1 MYYPEPI
8 VLVALQSFEFLV
20 SQQHTRVSHKRGERW
35 VCSQQRLFCIYNG
48 EVVGTVEKGYFMSL
62 CDTMK
67 LLTSNNTPLETMI
80 NIWIDLYEM
89 YLFLLFYIQMR
100 LNRLTELNKAVL
112 KTKVFWYC
120 RRSGAKVDM
129 KVQSWLLSSWVGCN
143 TTLISK
149 TVPESRTLTQQKGL
163 NHELV
168 RDEKEFS
175 LTLRL

>member
-1 MYYPEPI
+1 MKSFTLNPEQIREPTI
-8 VLVALQSFEFLV
+8 LVALQSFEFLV
-20 SQQHTRVSHKRGERW
+20 SHQHTRVSHKRGERW

-112 KTKVFWYC
+112 TKIVFWYC
-120 RRSGAKVDM
+120 RRSGAKV
-129 KVQSWLLSSWVGCN
+129 QSWLLSSRVGCN

-149 TVPESRTLTQQKGL
+149 TVLDPTERPQ
-163 NHELV
+163 
-168 RDEKEFS
+168 
-175 LTLRL
+175 